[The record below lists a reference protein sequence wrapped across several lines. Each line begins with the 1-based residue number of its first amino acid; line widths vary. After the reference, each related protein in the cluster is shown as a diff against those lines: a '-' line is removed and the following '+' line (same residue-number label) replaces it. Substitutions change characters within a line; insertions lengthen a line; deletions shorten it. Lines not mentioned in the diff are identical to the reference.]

1 MEPGS
6 GSKPGDRVQYVVCK
20 GHGPLF
26 NRVKPFK
33 YATKEEIDLEHYA
46 SHLIN
51 PLTSFFDC
59 FGPEVLARV
68 LSIFR
73 DASGRR
79 YRLLNRMKDLSAFID
94 VPTVATSAPR
104 VMSKVAPIEH
114 KRKQASLFG
123 GEAIQEPAKK
133 KARRPPRKVG
143 KQATLDMTIGA

>member
-1 MEPGS
+1 M
-6 GSKPGDRVQYVVCK
+6 
-20 GHGPLF
+20 
-26 NRVKPFK
+26 
-33 YATKEEIDLEHYA
+33 
-46 SHLIN
+46 IN

-68 LSIFR
+68 LAIFR

-94 VPTVATSAPR
+94 VPKTATAPPR
-104 VMSKVAPIEH
+104 VMSKVVPTEH